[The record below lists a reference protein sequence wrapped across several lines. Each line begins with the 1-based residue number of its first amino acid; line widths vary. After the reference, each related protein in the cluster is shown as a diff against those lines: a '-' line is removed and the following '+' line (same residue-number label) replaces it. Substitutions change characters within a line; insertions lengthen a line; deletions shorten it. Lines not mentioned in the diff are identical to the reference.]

1 MKFCSKCGKELVDEA
16 VICPHCGCMVEAAPK
31 MPAANDTVSVGLVI
45 LSVLIPLFGIIYW
58 PAVHEKTP
66 KRGKACGIAG
76 LISWGVSI
84 LITIISVAISAAASL

>member
-16 VICPHCGCMVEAAPK
+16 VICPHCGCAVEAAPK
-31 MPAANDTVSVGLVI
+31 KPIAGDEVSVGLVI

-58 PAVHEKTP
+58 ATMREKAP

-76 LISWGVSI
+76 LISWVVGI
-84 LITIISVAISAAASL
+84 LFTIISVVASTALL